1 MARRTILTM
10 TQMLA
15 QSKAGTLD
23 SGNED
28 FAKKEQYSR
37 TAELLGDTELQD
49 NVPEIAAIIALNARV
64 DELVTQ
70 SNLEITQ
77 VGAPAG
83 LSTSIVND
91 TIDLSITKS
100 ATANIDYYLVF
111 NSIDGGDYGLI
122 SVISP
127 ADMANTMSVIDNTFD
142 QTGTI
147 AYKVYAV
154 KGGVYSNA
162 ATASKSFTISSLEPT
177 DLSVTP
183 LNTTYY
189 IQWDKPSANSRFVGN
204 YKVYKHAHATQG
216 SLSRSSATLAYTG
229 DRTNLMYT
237 IADEDK
243 AKFHQFWVEI
253 TVA

>member
-1 MARRTILTM
+1 MARRSILTM

-15 QSKAGTLD
+15 QSKAGTLSSD
-23 SGNED
+23 NED
-28 FAKKEQYSR
+28 FGKKDQYALTAK
-37 TAELLGDTELQD
+37 LLGDTELED
-49 NVPEIAAIIALNARV
+49 NVPEIAAIVALNARV

-70 SNLEITQ
+70 ANLEITR

-91 TIDLSITKS
+91 TIDLRITKS
-100 ATANIDYYLVF
+100 ATADIDYYLVF

-162 ATASKSFTISSLEPT
+162 ATASRSFTISSLEPT
-177 DLSVTP
+177 NLSVTP
-183 LNTTYY
+183 LNKTYY

-204 YKVYKHAHATQG
+204 YKVYKHAHATQA
-216 SLSRSSATLAYTG
+216 SLSRSSATLVYTG
-229 DRTNLMYT
+229 DRTSLMYT
-237 IADEDK
+237 VADEDK

>member
-1 MARRTILTM
+1 MARRSILTM

-15 QSKAGTLD
+15 QSKAGTLSSD
-23 SGNED
+23 NED
-28 FAKKEQYSR
+28 FGKKDQYALTAK
-37 TAELLGDTELQD
+37 LLGDTELED
-49 NVPEIAAIIALNARV
+49 NVPEIAAIVALNARV

-70 SNLEITQ
+70 ANLEITR

-91 TIDLSITKS
+91 TIDLRITKS
-100 ATANIDYYLVF
+100 ATADIDYYLVF

-162 ATASKSFTISSLEPT
+162 ATASRSFTISSLEPT
-177 DLSVTP
+177 NLSVTP
-183 LNTTYY
+183 LNKTYY

-216 SLSRSSATLAYTG
+216 SLSRSSATLVYTG
-229 DRTNLMYT
+229 DRTSLMYT
-237 IADEDK
+237 VADEDK
-243 AKFHQFWVEI
+243 ANFHQFWVEI